1 MAGGE
6 LQLAAYG
13 AQDYNLT
20 GNPQISFFKKVYRQ
34 YTNFS
39 MESIRLDVNGP
50 TLSEDNNCEL
60 VCPILRNAD
69 LLGELYFCFELPN
82 LLKYSVTE
90 IPFYNYEFQWIKKRG
105 FNIISRLHYLKVK
118 R

>member
-1 MAGGE
+1 
-6 LQLAAYG
+6 
-13 AQDYNLT
+13 
-20 GNPQISFFKKVYRQ
+20 
-34 YTNFS
+34 

-82 LLKYSVTE
+82 IYSGKYSVTGNA
-90 IPFYNYEFQWIKKRG
+90 PFYNYEFQWIKNIG
-105 FNIISRLHYLKVK
+105 FNIINEATLFIGGQKIDKHYGEWMHIWCEKFG
-118 R
+118 